1 VQDVIAFVLGF
12 ALETTSFMYTCVLP
26 LQVARDIT
34 SLKLKQLFSR
44 QALDPNTHSFVGTVV
59 GAMLG
64 ATFINDTMVFANVNF
79 LVKRLEGADPKLI
92 LATVLLT
99 LVASLACL
107 SSEIKKELLK
117 IPCIRRCF
125 PKKIRSYTVSHMD
138 YQ

>member
-1 VQDVIAFVLGF
+1 
-12 ALETTSFMYTCVLP
+12 MYTCVLP

-79 LVKRLEGADPKLI
+79 LVKRMEGADPRLI
-92 LATVLLT
+92 LFTVLVT
-99 LVASLACL
+99 LAASLVCL
-107 SSEIKKELLK
+107 GSEIKKELLK
-117 IPCIRRCF
+117 IPCIGRCF
-125 PKKIRSYTVSHMD
+125 PKKIRSYTVTHMD